1 MTALKQPIAAA
12 LRRCVLILP
21 GVTNPVWDAP
31 LAAEDGEILVTRSV
45 SEALAF
51 APDQWGLV
59 VSGPWEP
66 AEDEEFEIARIRDL
80 SRALAAAADGY
91 VAPVLIDDNRM
102 AVSSAGSGAMFEE
115 AATNRIDADALPGA
129 LSMYA
134 TGRPVKGAK
143 AMFAFSLLQY
153 GAGVVIS
160 GADHVRLD
168 LTGRAR
174 PLIGGP
180 YLCLSAGR
188 WRVNLT
194 FSVSDLLAN
203 RTLRFEWGPM
213 SGGVAQEFA
222 FDKAGRYELDLDAD
236 WDKADFCE
244 IRVALPTGAF
254 AGLFDLEACA
264 IQRL

>member
-1 MTALKQPIAAA
+1 MTLKQPIAATA
-12 LRRCVLILP
+12 LRRCVFILP
-21 GVTNPVWDAP
+21 GATNPVWDAP
-31 LAAEDGEILVTRSV
+31 LATKDGEILVTRSV

-59 VSGPWEP
+59 VSGLWEP

-80 SRALAAAADGY
+80 SRALAAAADGCG
-91 VAPVLIDDNRM
+91 APVLINDNPM
-102 AVSSAGSGAMFEE
+102 AAPTAGIGAIFEE
-115 AATNRIDADALPGA
+115 GTTNHIDASALPGA

-143 AMFAFSLLQY
+143 AMLAFSLLKY
-153 GAGVVIS
+153 GAGVIVS
-160 GADHVRLD
+160 GADQVRLD

-180 YLCLSAGR
+180 YLSLSTGT

-194 FSVSDLLAN
+194 FSVSDFLAS

-213 SGGVAQEFA
+213 SGGVSQEFA
-222 FDKAGRYELDLDAD
+222 FDKAGRYELDLDAE
-236 WDKADFCE
+236 WEKADFCE
-244 IRVALPTGAF
+244 VRVALPTGAF
-254 AGLFDLEACA
+254 AGRFELEACV